1 MLRDQAD
8 FLRGELEAI
17 NKRLEELE
25 TENKAENEAE

>member
-8 FLRGELEAI
+8 FLRGELEGI

-25 TENKAENEAE
+25 AESEDE